1 MDLRDV
7 IEALERGCGRDE
19 WWPSESV
26 FEVIVGAILAQ
37 RVSWKNVQIAIANL
51 KCAQVLDPRAI
62 MGLDESRLQEL
73 IRPSGFY
80 RQKARYLRTFSAYLI
95 DRYDGDIKL
104 MKGIRTAQLRGE
116 LLSLDGIGPETA
128 DTILLY
134 ALGHPSF
141 VVDSYAFR
149 LFDRLGL
156 GLGRSYDKVKTEVED
171 AIGRDVRRLSLAH
184 ALVVTHCKTHCL
196 ATPLCLGCPFSG
208 ICPSEVHDG

>member
-1 MDLRDV
+1 M
-7 IEALERGCGRDE
+7 
-19 WWPSESV
+19 
-26 FEVIVGAILAQ
+26 
-37 RVSWKNVQIAIANL
+37 AIANL
-51 KCAQVLDPRAI
+51 KRAQVLDPRAI
-62 MGLDESRLQEL
+62 MRLDESRLQEL

-80 RQKARYLRTFSAYLI
+80 RQKSRYLRTFSAYLL
-95 DRYDGDIKL
+95 DRYDGDFEL
-104 MKGIRTAQLRGE
+104 MKGTQTAQLRGE

-149 LFDRLGL
+149 LFGRLGL
-156 GLGRSYDKVKTEVED
+156 GLGRSYDSVKNGIEA

-196 ATPLCLGCPFSG
+196 AAPRCLGCPFTG